1 MTRFPLP
8 KYRLS
13 GTQNVRVAIALTL
26 TLVLWASAFAGIR
39 EGLRA
44 YTPGHLVLLRF
55 LVASVTLFVYALV
68 TRMRLP
74 ALRDVPAI
82 LLLGFI
88 GITVYQV
95 ALSYGERS
103 VSAGTASIL
112 VATVPCF
119 TAILAAIFLRERMRL
134 LGWLGIATSFVGVII
149 VVLGEG
155 TGLSFAT
162 DALLI
167 LLASVAESVYFVV
180 QKPYLKRYTG
190 IELATYTIW
199 AATLFMLVYI
209 PGLPQQTQTAPMA
222 ATLSVV
228 YLGIFPAAIA
238 YLAWSYALARMSASN
253 TSSFLYVIPIFA
265 ILLAWPLL
273 NEIPSI
279 LSLLGGVVVIVGVA
293 LVNVRGKQ

>member
-1 MTRFPLP
+1 
-8 KYRLS
+8 
-13 GTQNVRVAIALTL
+13 
-26 TLVLWASAFAGIR
+26 
-39 EGLRA
+39 
-44 YTPGHLVLLRF
+44 
-55 LVASVTLFVYALV
+55 
-68 TRMRLP
+68 MRLP
-74 ALRDVPAI
+74 AVRDIPAI
-82 LLLGFI
+82 LLLGFL

-103 VSAGTASIL
+103 VSAGAASIL

-119 TAILAAIFLRERMRL
+119 TAILAAIFLRERVRL
-134 LGWLGIATSFVGVII
+134 LGWLGIAISFVGVVI

-155 TGLSFAT
+155 SGLSFAT

-167 LLASVAESVYFVV
+167 LLASVAESMYFVL

-199 AATLFMLVYI
+199 AATLFMFVYSPSLLQQMQAASLV
-209 PGLPQQTQTAPMA
+209 
-222 ATLSVV
+222 ATLSIV
-228 YLGIFPAAIA
+228 YLGIFPAAVA

-273 NEIPSI
+273 NEIPSL
-279 LSLLGGVVVIVGVA
+279 LSLVGGVVVIMGVA
-293 LVNVRGKQ
+293 LVNVRRK

>member
-1 MTRFPLP
+1 MARFPLP

-13 GTQNVRVAIALTL
+13 GTQNVRVAIALAL

-44 YTPGHLVLLRF
+44 YTPGHLALLRF
-55 LVASVTLFVYALV
+55 LVASVTVLIYALV

-74 ALRDVPAI
+74 AVRDVPAI
-82 LLLGFI
+82 LLLGFL

-103 VSAGTASIL
+103 VSAGAASIL

-119 TAILAAIFLRERMRL
+119 TAILAAIFLREHIRL
-134 LGWLGIATSFVGVII
+134 LGWLGIAISFAGVVI
-149 VVLGEG
+149 VVFGEG
-155 TGLSFAT
+155 SGLNFAT

-167 LLASVAESVYFVV
+167 LLASVAESVYFVL

-199 AATLFMLVYI
+199 AATLFMLVYS
-209 PGLPQQTQTAPMA
+209 PGLPQQMQVAPIA
-222 ATLSVV
+222 ATLSIV

-273 NEIPSI
+273 NEIPSL
-279 LSLLGGVVVIVGVA
+279 LSLIGGVVVIIGVA
-293 LVNVRGKQ
+293 LVNVRGGK